1 MSQWYYAR
9 QGQRSGPVLTEQFKE
24 LASSGQILPS
34 DSVWKK
40 GMEKW
45 VPAGSLKGLFPNSA
59 LSDVP
64 PPPPPVAPAAGGTF
78 CRNCGAAVAEQAVAC
93 MTCGLAPTNGAK
105 FCRSCG
111 AETNPAA
118 VVCVK
123 CGVSTKGVVAKAGG
137 GSSGGMVQPSDPPK
151 DPVLMCVLSVLIAGL
166 GQIIL
171 GQTAKGITILLA
183 AFLVTAVTCGWGLPI
198 SAIIMV
204 IFAVDA
210 YKIANKLKQGSPVG
224 SWDCF

>member
-9 QGQRSGPVLTEQFKE
+9 QGQRSGPVSAEQFKE

-64 PPPPPVAPAAGGTF
+64 PPPPSVASATGGKF
-78 CRNCGAAVAEQAVAC
+78 CRNCGAAVAEQAMAC

-151 DPVLMCVLSVLIAGL
+151 DPVLMGILSGCVIAGL

-171 GQTAKGITILLA
+171 GQVTKGVVILLGSMVLA
-183 AFLVTAVTCGWGLPI
+183 ALTAGLSIFVTWPAGGI
-198 SAIIMV
+198 
-204 IFAVDA
+204 DA
-210 YKIANKLKQGSPVG
+210 YRIAKKLKDGRSVG
-224 SWDCF
+224 QWEFF

>member
-9 QGQRSGPVLTEQFKE
+9 QGQRSGPVSAEQFKE

-45 VPAGSLKGLFPNSA
+45 VPAGSLKGLFPKSV

-64 PPPPPVAPAAGGTF
+64 PPPPSVAPATGGKF
-78 CRNCGAAVAEQAVAC
+78 CRNCGAGVAEQAVAC

-111 AETNPAA
+111 AETNQAA

-123 CGVSTKGVVAKAGG
+123 CGVSLTQAASPAAQGTAKSSSATVWPQFFESAISSPGRPGYWKPKPSYWIACVVGIVTIPLGVGFFISGFLVVAAFTSRGAWRNQE
-137 GSSGGMVQPSDPPK
+137 VVAAIRQN
-151 DPVLMCVLSVLIAGL
+151 
-166 GQIIL
+166 
-171 GQTAKGITILLA
+171 KG
-183 AFLVTAVTCGWGLPI
+183 
-198 SAIIMV
+198 
-204 IFAVDA
+204 
-210 YKIANKLKQGSPVG
+210 
-224 SWDCF
+224 